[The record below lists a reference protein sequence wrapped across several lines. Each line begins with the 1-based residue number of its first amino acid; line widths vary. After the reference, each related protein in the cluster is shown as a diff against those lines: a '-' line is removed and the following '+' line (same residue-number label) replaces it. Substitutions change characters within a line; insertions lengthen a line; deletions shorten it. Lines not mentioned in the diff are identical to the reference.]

1 MNKMPL
7 LAFSGTKNIIM
18 MKMIRLVEIEDYN
31 YDSNDN
37 GDHNDHKNDKNYR
50 FSPPDGLFFQKCIF

>member
-18 MKMIRLVEIEDYN
+18 MKMIRLVKIEDYK
-31 YDSNDN
+31 YDSNN
-37 GDHNDHKNDKNYR
+37 GDHSDHKNDKNYR
-50 FSPPDGLFFQKCIF
+50 FSPPD